1 MLFSSLLS
9 QSLSAQLVR
18 MTLVLVLVLVG
29 VHHSPSL
36 LGTLAE
42 QAMALGCHG
51 QELEFDD
58 ASSQDPRASSH
69 GNSHSHHHH

>member
-36 LGTLAE
+36 LSTLAE

-51 QELEFDD
+51 QDLEFDD
-58 ASSQDPRASSH
+58 ASSQDSRASSH